1 MEEEYEKNVLK
12 LLTEANFI
20 EKVKCNESQYNSNP
34 ERQAGYGFDY
44 DGNAYFLYPENVDT
58 EEVSLIAYTKIYKSI
73 NVIKG
78 CVIFFTVLTTF
89 SIIIGI
95 VLSLISASAY

>member
-1 MEEEYEKNVLK
+1 MKKHVLE

-20 EKVKCNESQYNSNP
+20 KKVKCNEKEYNSNP
-34 ERQAGYGFDY
+34 ELQAGCGYEY
-44 DGNAYFLYPENVDT
+44 DGVAHYLYPENVDT

-78 CVIFFTVLTTF
+78 CVIFFTVLTTL
-89 SIIIGI
+89 SIIIGVI
-95 VLSLISASAY
+95 LSLMSASSY